1 MIFTKFVEIGRVAYI
16 AKGKDEGK
24 LAVIINV
31 VDGNKVLVDG
41 PSTGVL
47 RAVVNLK
54 ALQLTKFKVPVRVG
68 QRTGGVKKAFDEAGI
83 ISKWNESSWA
93 KGIQKRKLRAGLNDF
108 ERFKVLRVKQLRNRI
123 IRAEAGKLKKEQKK
137 AKAQ

>member
-1 MIFTKFVEIGRVAYI
+1 MIFTKFVEIGRVVYI
-16 AKGKDEGK
+16 SKGKNEGN
-24 LAVIINV
+24 LAVITNV

-41 PSTGVL
+41 PSTGVP
-47 RAVVNLK
+47 RSVRNFK
-54 ALQLTKFKVPVRVG
+54 DLQLTKFKVPVRVG

-93 KGIQKRKLRAGLNDF
+93 KGIQKRTLRAGLNDF

-123 IRAEAGKLKKEQKK
+123 IRAEAGKLRKAAKK
-137 AKAQ
+137 A

>member
-1 MIFTKFVEIGRVAYI
+1 MIFTKFVEIGRVVYI
-16 AKGKDEGK
+16 SKGKNEGK
-24 LAVIINV
+24 LAVITNV

-41 PSTGVL
+41 PSTGVP
-47 RAVVNLK
+47 RSVRNFK
-54 ALQLTKFKVPVRVG
+54 DLQLTKFKVPVRVG

-93 KGIQKRKLRAGLNDF
+93 KGIQKRTLRAGLNDF

-123 IRAEAGKLKKEQKK
+123 IRAEAGKLRKAAKK
-137 AKAQ
+137 A

>member
-1 MIFTKFVEIGRVAYI
+1 MIFTKFVEIGRVVYI
-16 AKGKDEGK
+16 SKGKNEGK
-24 LAVIINV
+24 LAVITNV

-41 PSTGVL
+41 PSTGVP
-47 RAVVNLK
+47 RSVRNFK
-54 ALQLTKFKVPVRVG
+54 DLQLTKFKLPVRVG

-93 KGIQKRKLRAGLNDF
+93 KGIQKRTLRAGLNDF

-123 IRAEAGKLKKEQKK
+123 IRAEAGKLRKAAKK
-137 AKAQ
+137 A